1 MRTDSSSRRNELPTS
16 GAHPEPPEQQNST
29 AKRTH
34 PSGTVAGVLLM
45 ISTVALGLTAGLL
58 FTFGMAVM
66 PGLAATDDHTYV
78 TAMQSF
84 NDTIQSNWALAVL
97 FVGVLPATVAAA
109 VLDYRSGRGAAA
121 RWAAYA
127 TVLYLVAL
135 LVTAGFNI
143 PMNSDLAA
151 AGNPSTMTDFAIV
164 DRFKTSWVAANALR
178 AALCAVALGC
188 LTRALVLH
196 GRSTAT
202 TGRVEGS
209 RQTDR

>member
-1 MRTDSSSRRNELPTS
+1 
-16 GAHPEPPEQQNST
+16 
-29 AKRTH
+29 
-34 PSGTVAGVLLM
+34 
-45 ISTVALGLTAGLL
+45 
-58 FTFGMAVM
+58 
-66 PGLAATDDHTYV
+66 
-78 TAMQSF
+78 MQSF
-84 NDTIQSNWALAVL
+84 NNTIQSNWALAAL

-109 VLDYRSGRGAAA
+109 VLDHRSGRGAAA

-127 TVLYLVAL
+127 AVLYLVAL

-178 AALCAVALGC
+178 AALCAVALGA

-196 GRSTAT
+196 GRSDAAARPLGDAAAVGGFDEDPSTASVDEISKVT
-202 TGRVEGS
+202 NKWPSMRTSSSTELRRV
-209 RQTDR
+209 RQGVCGC